1 MKDIDPRIKEV
12 LITEE
17 QIDQKITEAANWINK
32 EYEGKEPIMIGI
44 LKGCIPFIGKLL
56 PKIKVDMKLD
66 FLAISSFKGGTSA
79 QTEPEIITDLKFEV
93 KDQDLILVEDIIDT
107 GRTIKKVYDLLKIR
121 GARSIKLVTLVDKK
135 DGRLVDLQADFA
147 CCDIPL
153 VFIVGFG
160 LDYKEIMR
168 NLPYIGVL
176 KEEVYQED
184 LNNKN
189 EGDGE

>member
-1 MKDIDPRIKEV
+1 MHSIYWQI
-12 LITEE
+12 IT
-17 QIDQKITEAANWINK
+17 
-32 EYEGKEPIMIGI
+32 
-44 LKGCIPFIGKLL
+44 
-56 PKIKVDMKLD
+56 KIKIDIKLD
-66 FLAISSFKGGTSA
+66 FLAISSFKGATSA

-93 KDQDLILVEDIIDT
+93 KDRDLILVEDIVDT

-135 DGRLVDLQADFA
+135 DGRLVDLQADFV

-176 KEEVYQED
+176 KEEVYQND